1 MLNFKSY
8 KKFYFHC
15 LANAELKYYT
25 KVLKNLFHDMTLKK
39 HIWPLYYHHT
49 LAAGKLINI
58 DLKCTIIMPLMWDN
72 VTKINCNIFEWVW
85 LLKNLFF
92 SNVYISLN
100 TIFECCYLF
109 SVWEIGHPLS
119 TGSSQMCTCPYRE
132 SGVEK
137 LVIRYVRTKW
147 MAPNKCCGTF
157 FVHWFGQVYQS
168 ITASKKN
175 VIVFFHHNYDY
186 FILCD
191 N

>member
-1 MLNFKSY
+1 MNFKSY

-92 SNVYISLN
+92 SNVYISVN

-109 SVWEIGHPLS
+109 FGWEIGHPLS
-119 TGSSQMCTCPYRE
+119 TYATGGMEGSSSKMCTAAYKGRK
-132 SGVEK
+132 VRRK
-137 LVIRYVRTKW
+137 IRTY
-147 MAPNKCCGTF
+147 
-157 FVHWFGQVYQS
+157 
-168 ITASKKN
+168 
-175 VIVFFHHNYDY
+175 
-186 FILCD
+186 
-191 N
+191 